1 MLNFTV
7 GPVQT
12 FDDVKKVGAEDVP
25 YFRTPEFSAVVKDCE
40 RLLKKFLHADEN
52 ARALLL
58 TGSGTFAMEAS
69 VTNLFTASDKLL
81 VVNGGSFGAR
91 FAEICRIHA
100 IPHEEIRLPA
110 GKTLRAEDLVP
121 YENRGFTGFLVNVDE
136 TSTGVWYDLDL
147 IGAFCKRNG
156 LILVVDA
163 ISSFLADPLDMLA
176 CGADCV
182 IIGSQKALALAPGL
196 SIVVLSPRAVK
207 RVENSAT
214 FSLYMDLKAALTNGE
229 RGQTPFTPAVGTIL
243 QLAARLNSID
253 RVGVEAEQKRIAAL
267 AADFREKVKALPF
280 TVFSDRLSNAVT
292 PLFVQGKCAY
302 RIFEILKDEYDT
314 WVCPNGGALKED
326 VFRVGHLGNL
336 TEKDN
341 DRLIAALLDLKKRGV
356 LGE

>member
-1 MLNFTV
+1 M
-7 GPVQT
+7 
-12 FDDVKKVGAEDVP
+12 P

-40 RLLKKFLHADEN
+40 RLLKQFLHADES

-69 VTNLFTASDKLL
+69 VCNIFTASDKLL

-91 FAEICRIHA
+91 FAEICTIHG

-110 GKTLRAEDLVP
+110 GKTLRAADLAP
-121 YENRGFTGFLVNVDE
+121 FEGQGFTGFLVNVDE

-147 IGAFCKRNG
+147 IGGFCRRNG
-156 LILVVDA
+156 LLLVVDA
-163 ISSFLADPLDMLA
+163 ISSFLADPLDMTA

-196 SIVVLSPRAVK
+196 SISVLSPRGVK
-207 RVENSAT
+207 RVESSPT
-214 FSLYMDLKAALTNGE
+214 FSLYMDLKAALKDGE

-243 QLAARLNSID
+243 QLAERLRSIEKK
-253 RVGVEAEQKRIAAL
+253 GFLAEQQRIAAL
-267 AADFREKVKALPF
+267 AADFREKIKALPF
-280 TVFSDRLSNAVT
+280 TVFSDRLSNTVT
-292 PLFVQGKCAY
+292 PLYVKGKCAY
-302 RIFEILKDEYDT
+302 RIFEILKDEYGI

-326 VFRVGHLGNL
+326 VFRVGHIGNL

-341 DRLIAALLDLKKRGV
+341 DRLVAALVDLQKRGV
-356 LGE
+356 FGA